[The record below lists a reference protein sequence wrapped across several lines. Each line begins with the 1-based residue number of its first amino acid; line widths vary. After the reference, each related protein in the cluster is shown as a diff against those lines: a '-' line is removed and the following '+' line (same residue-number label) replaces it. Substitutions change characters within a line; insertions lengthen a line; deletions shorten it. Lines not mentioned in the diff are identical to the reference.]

1 MSAENFLGCYHKIT
15 ELLMDVYPQETD
27 YNVDTLFQFIEA
39 SELEFICFSD
49 PQYWESERLIK
60 NTQELRK

>member
-1 MSAENFLGCYHKIT
+1 
-15 ELLMDVYPQETD
+15 MDVYPQETD